1 MRAKPFILAAIA
13 AGACGVLAAPAG
25 FASAAESAIVTIG
38 QLEAQGFNV
47 KIDRIGSAPLS
58 ECVVTQ
64 IRNPRERTELRR
76 IGGRGDRDTTLFLIN
91 NWIDSDPTP
100 KPSNAEIVNAR
111 EFLVDRARK
120 CERQRD
126 RFPNLLN
133 VDFYKQGD
141 LFGAVDELNEVRSR

>member
-1 MRAKPFILAAIA
+1 MRARPLILAAIA

-38 QLEAQGFNV
+38 QLEAQGFDV

-76 IGGRGDRDTTLFLIN
+76 IGGRGDRD
-91 NWIDSDPTP
+91 
-100 KPSNAEIVNAR
+100 
-111 EFLVDRARK
+111 LVPVVV
-120 CERQRD
+120 ERTITVS
-126 RFPNLLN
+126 
-133 VDFYKQGD
+133 VDC
-141 LFGAVDELNEVRSR
+141 SR